1 MFDKAE
7 RPPKKKLKLI
17 KVPEKIQKILE
28 QLYNDSLDVL
38 DLTNAELGD
47 SVVVQICQFLRGTKV
62 RSVKFIRNKLSD
74 EVIPRMMFA
83 LGSIITMNL
92 SQNNLTEHALDYLIA
107 KRNLMPNMKSIILSQ
122 NRIIERKHKNH
133 IDRLRKLDLT
143 VSV

>member
-1 MFDKAE
+1 M
-7 RPPKKKLKLI
+7 
-17 KVPEKIQKILE
+17 
-28 QLYNDSLDVL
+28 
-38 DLTNAELGD
+38 
-47 SVVVQICQFLRGTKV
+47 
-62 RSVKFIRNKLSD
+62 KFIRNKLSD

-107 KRNLMPNMKSIILSQ
+107 NRNLMPNMKSIILSQ